1 MLERALVVLVRPH
14 YPGNIGSTA
23 RVMHNL
29 GLSRLVLVEPQTDPL
44 SAEARRL
51 STHGEPILH
60 AARVVPDLG
69 EAVAECAL
77 VVGTS
82 AIVAGLFRE
91 QTVRTPRLLMPTV
104 VATLA
109 QSAVGLVFGPEPVGL
124 TNAELSRCHYLLHIP
139 TDPQYPALNLA
150 QAVAITLYELRLAW
164 LDATRADQGGLPAG
178 IGPEPPATFAEL
190 ERMYQQLRQAL
201 EAIHFLYGNK
211 ADTLWHAMR
220 HLLGRAQP
228 SAAEV
233 RRLLG
238 LARQIRWVA
247 RQLPGGPAP
256 PPALEEPPDGDF
268 PVGRSPGPC

>member
-1 MLERALVVLVRPH
+1 MLEQALVVLVRPH
-14 YPGNIGSTA
+14 YPGNIGATA
-23 RVMHNL
+23 RVMHNM
-29 GLSRLVLVEPQTDPL
+29 GLSRLVLVDPQTDPL
-44 SAEARRL
+44 GPEARQL
-51 STHGEPILH
+51 STHGQAILH
-60 AARVVPDLG
+60 AARVVPDLTD
-69 EAVAECAL
+69 ALAECGL

-91 QTVRTPRLLMPTV
+91 QTVRTPRALMPTV
-104 VATLA
+104 VAALA
-109 QSAVGLVFGPEPVGL
+109 QAPVGLVFGPEPVGL

-139 TDPQYPALNLA
+139 TDQAYPALNLA

-164 LDATRADQGGLPAG
+164 LETVRSEQALPAN
-178 IGPEPPATFAEL
+178 IGPDAPATFAEL
-190 ERMYQQLRQAL
+190 ERMYEQLRQSL

-220 HLLGRAQP
+220 HLIGRAQP

-247 RQLPGGPAP
+247 RQLPGQTATP
-256 PPALEEPPDGDF
+256 PHPEEPSDGDF
-268 PVGRSPGPC
+268 PVGRPPGPC